1 MKVYEMIEKLNKY
14 NKNANV
20 TICVNG
26 MPKEFEIC
34 YGGGDG
40 CTPASCK
47 SVDFMID
54 TPNEQF

>member
-1 MKVYEMIEKLNKY
+1 MKVYELIEKLNRY
-14 NKNANV
+14 NQNADV

-34 YGGGDG
+34 SGGGDG
-40 CTPASCK
+40 CTPKNCA

-54 TPNEQF
+54 TLCEQ

>member
-1 MKVYEMIEKLNKY
+1 MKVKDLIETLNGY
-14 NKNANV
+14 NENADV

-40 CTPASCK
+40 CTPASCH

-54 TPNEQF
+54 TPTER